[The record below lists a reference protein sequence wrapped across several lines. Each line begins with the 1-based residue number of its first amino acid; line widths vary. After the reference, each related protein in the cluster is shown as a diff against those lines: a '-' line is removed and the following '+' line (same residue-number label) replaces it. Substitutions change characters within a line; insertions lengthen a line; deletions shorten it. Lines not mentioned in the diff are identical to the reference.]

1 MIQSIQNWNDQD
13 KPIVVRV
20 LEKKLTLI
28 ILGTVVG
35 AFAAVVGW

>member
-1 MIQSIQNWNDQD
+1 MTQSIQNWNDQD

-20 LEKKLTLI
+20 LEKKLALI

-35 AFAAVVGW
+35 ASTAVVG